1 MSPIATQNGW
11 SLRKEIFDYLS
22 SQIEK
27 GTLKPGSLINVRKLT
42 EELKVSRTP
51 LREALAQLEV
61 QGLVT
66 IMPQRGVLINV
77 LTLENLLDLF
87 EIIGALESQV
97 VKKVFNRI
105 TANKIDTMARY
116 NQAMAT
122 AIEKGK
128 NRNFHETNIM
138 FHKVF
143 LDLSTNLELTSY
155 IATLKLRLFG
165 FAVRSYRDSFKQ
177 AIVAEHDVFIDL
189 VRDGNQDGAAEYLK
203 NVHWQF
209 NYPDNFI
216 RPDTVSNNKNGNN

>member
-1 MSPIATQNGW
+1 MLPITTQNGW

-51 LREALAQLEV
+51 LREALAKLEV
-61 QGLVT
+61 KGLVT

-105 TANKIDTMARY
+105 TANKIDTMAHY

-177 AIVAEHDVFIDL
+177 AIVAEHDAFIDL

-209 NYPDNFI
+209 NYPENFI
-216 RPDTVSNNKNGNN
+216 RPDTVSNNKIGNN

>member
-1 MSPIATQNGW
+1 MSPIVTQNDW
-11 SLRKEIFDYLS
+11 SLRREIFDYLS

-97 VKKVFNRI
+97 VKKVFDRI
-105 TANKIDTMARY
+105 TEKKIETMVRY

-122 AIEKGK
+122 AIETGK
-128 NRNFHETNIM
+128 NRKFHETNILL
-138 FHKVF
+138 HRVF
-143 LDLSTNLELTSY
+143 LDLSTNQELTSY
-155 IATLKLRLFG
+155 IGNLKLRLFG
-165 FAVRSYRDSFKQ
+165 FALKSYRDRFKQ
-177 AIVAEHDVFIDL
+177 AIVKEHEVFTGL
-189 VRDGNQDGAAEYLK
+189 LRDGNRDGAADYLK
-203 NVHWQF
+203 EVHWQF
-209 NYPDNFI
+209 NHPENFVI
-216 RPDTVSNNKNGNN
+216 PDTDNDSKL

>member
-1 MSPIATQNGW
+1 MSPITTQNGW

-165 FAVRSYRDSFKQ
+165 FAVRSYRDRFKQ

-189 VRDGNQDGAAEYLK
+189 VRDSNQDGAAEYLK

-209 NYPDNFI
+209 NYPENFI
-216 RPDTVSNNKNGNN
+216 RPDTVSNNKIGNN